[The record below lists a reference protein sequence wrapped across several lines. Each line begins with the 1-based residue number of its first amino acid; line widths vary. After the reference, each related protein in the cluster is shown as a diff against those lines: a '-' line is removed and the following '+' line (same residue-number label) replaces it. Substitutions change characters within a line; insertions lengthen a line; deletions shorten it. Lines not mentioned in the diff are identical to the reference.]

1 MGEDRAILIEIF
13 DPPLCCPSGLCGPS
27 IDPALLD
34 IQEAILKAQQE
45 FNGRAR
51 IERYL
56 LSQQP
61 ARFMQSPLVLSLIK
75 KEGTGVLPVTTVNGE
90 IKKERAYPT
99 LDELRQWIEPARS
112 PHA

>member
-1 MGEDRAILIEIF
+1 MSKKAVLIEIY
-13 DPPLCCPSGLCGPS
+13 DPPMCCPSGLCGPS

-34 IQEAILKAQQE
+34 IQEAVLKAQQQ
-45 FNGRAR
+45 FNGQAR

-61 ARFMQSPLVLSLIK
+61 ARFMQNPSILSLIK
-75 KEGTGVLPVTTVNGE
+75 KEGTGVLPVTTVDGE
-90 IKKERAYPT
+90 IRKLKTYPT
-99 LDELRQWIEPARS
+99 LDELRQWIEPVRS